1 MHLIGLG
8 LLELFIAFGISKV
21 FDRIWHAGLLQ
32 KLHSHRVA
40 GLSLLSNRQLQVVLT
55 LKKTLWPVF
64 MDGVQVPQG

>member
-8 LLELFIAFGISKV
+8 LLELFIAFSISKV

-64 MDGVQVPQG
+64 MDGVQLPQG